1 MAKDQYI
8 ARLKSVPLFA
18 GMSKKELD
26 LMVRQADH
34 LRYPARYTVVREGR
48 PGEEFW
54 LVVEGELAVW
64 NSEADEAICR
74 ECVRAT
80 VDRSPESVSGRSPWA
95 ALVLLILA
103 SIAASRVVTA
113 EAGAAPIRVVDASA
127 TRPETSDRMMRC
139 TRTSRSFGR
148 GQNFPPCGRTSSPR
162 PQQLSLMNP
171 HLTSHASTIW
181 HSLTVT

>member
-54 LVVEGELAVW
+54 LVVEGELAVERGGPR
-64 NSEADEAICR
+64 SPSSG
-74 ECVRAT
+74 RAT
-80 VDRSPESVSGRSPWA
+80 GS
-95 ALVLLILA
+95 A
-103 SIAASRVVTA
+103 SWPS
-113 EAGAAPIRVVDASA
+113 S
-127 TRPETSDRMMRC
+127 TRPPG
-139 TRTSRSFGR
+139 TRR
-148 GQNFPPCGRTSSPR
+148 SSPR
-162 PQQLSLMNP
+162 PRS
-171 HLTSHASTIW
+171 SC
-181 HSLTVT
+181 